1 MHGQVLDSLDHARY
15 LGVDI
20 SSDLNFNHHIN
31 RVTANASKSLG
42 FLKRNI
48 KTKHPGI
55 REAAYK
61 TTVRPQV
68 EYASSVWSPYT
79 KKDIH
84 KVEMVQRRATR
95 WIFSSYS
102 PYQSVTELQQ
112 QLNLRTLEQRRVDA
126 KVIMMF
132 KIIHGL
138 VAIPVP
144 PYFEQPM
151 RSTRHSHPLALRQIH
166 TTANYY
172 KFAFFP
178 STVVFWNQLPA
189 QIVLL
194 PTLDQFSVAVRAH
207 THLIP

>member
-1 MHGQVLDSLDHARY
+1 MHGQVLDSIDHTRY

-48 KTKHPGI
+48 KSKHPGI

-95 WIFSSYS
+95 WILSSYS
-102 PYQSVTELQQ
+102 PSVADPEGLGGS
-112 QLNLRTLEQRRVDA
+112 LE
-126 KVIMMF
+126 
-132 KIIHGL
+132 
-138 VAIPVP
+138 P
-144 PYFEQPM
+144 P
-151 RSTRHSHPLALRQIH
+151 LRQ
-166 TTANYY
+166 NYFIFME
-172 KFAFFP
+172 KFQNIRRKLIN
-178 STVVFWNQLPA
+178 NQ
-189 QIVLL
+189 I
-194 PTLDQFSVAVRAH
+194 
-207 THLIP
+207 

>member
-1 MHGQVLDSLDHARY
+1 MEYNPSKCQVLHISRTRRQIKHSYTMHRQVLGSIDHARN
-15 LGVDI
+15 LDVDI

-68 EYASSVWSPYT
+68 EYASSVWSPYA

-95 WIFSSYS
+95 WILSSYS
-102 PYQSVTELQQ
+102 PNQSVTELQQ
-112 QLNLRTLEQRRVDA
+112 QLNLKMLEQRRVGA
-126 KVIMMF
+126 KVIIVF

-138 VAIPVP
+138 IAIPVP
-144 PYFEQPM
+144 P
-151 RSTRHSHPLALRQIH
+151 
-166 TTANYY
+166 
-172 KFAFFP
+172 
-178 STVVFWNQLPA
+178 
-189 QIVLL
+189 
-194 PTLDQFSVAVRAH
+194 
-207 THLIP
+207 

>member
-1 MHGQVLDSLDHARY
+1 MHGQVLDSIDHARY

-31 RVTANASKSLG
+31 RVTSNASKMLG

-95 WIFSSYS
+95 WILSSYS

-166 TTANYY
+166 TTSNYY

-178 STVVFWNQLPA
+178 STVVYWNQLPA

-207 THLIP
+207 NHHIP